1 MRKAGFPLAP
11 VILGLVL
18 GPIMEKSLRRAMAL
32 SAGDWRILFDS
43 PIAIAL
49 WVLAAASLAVPPL
62 LARGRGLPVTAAA
75 SAGET
80 D

>member
-1 MRKAGFPLAP
+1 MRKFDFPLAP

-32 SAGDWRILFDS
+32 SGGEWNVLFDS

-49 WVLAAASLAVPPL
+49 WVMAILSLIAPLVLKRKDVPI
-62 LARGRGLPVTAAA
+62 G
-75 SAGET
+75 
-80 D
+80 